1 MSSLAHGENETRGE
15 ERETRKR
22 GSERSSCLPAS
33 PRKLLLPAL
42 CVSLLLP
49 LASVI
54 AACDDGPLPAAPPA
68 ADASA
73 PVAPPARILTFAG
86 KNAPDLAFADGSAQ
100 SARFAMPEGL
110 ALDTKRNALYVADSG
125 NHAVRRVDLAT
136 GAVTTIAGVGTV
148 RGKVDSQEVD
158 GMRRAA
164 LFDTPRSLVLAPGGD
179 ALYVTDTGNHAIRR
193 IDLTTTAVTTP
204 FGKLGEAGASDGN
217 GTSARFGLAGF
228 GNPWPGGLAVEAKR
242 DPNRPTLYV
251 ADSANHTLRAI
262 DLSTSEVRTV
272 AGAPNGLGHADGIG
286 AAARFNKPGGV
297 VVGPSSE
304 VYVTDANALV
314 VRRFDPASG
323 AVTTVAG
330 KAPADPNHFCE
341 FISAVLP
348 PECGSTDAPRGVD
361 ARFRFPYGVASD
373 ERSGFFLVDSH
384 NNVVR
389 HFETT
394 STAVTTVAGVQREIL
409 DDIPNASEE
418 TTATSPGGFWH
429 PTHVAFSQP
438 NVLFVAD
445 RSANCIRRVELGVR

>member
-1 MSSLAHGENETRGE
+1 MTRACALGRLA
-15 ERETRKR
+15 
-22 GSERSSCLPAS
+22 RSCGVAS
-33 PRKLLLPAL
+33 AVLLGAAT
-42 CVSLLLP
+42 

-54 AACDDGPLPAAPPA
+54 AACDDSSLPAPPPA
-68 ADASA
+68 VDASA
-73 PVAPPARILTFAG
+73 PNAPLARILTFAG
-86 KNAPDLAFADGSAQ
+86 KNGPDLAFADGSAQ

-110 ALDTKRNALYVADSG
+110 ALDAKRNALYVADSG

-136 GAVTTIAGVGTV
+136 GAVTTLAGVGTV
-148 RGKVDSQEVD
+148 RGKLDSQEVD
-158 GMRRAA
+158 GTRRAA
-164 LFDTPRSLVLAPGGD
+164 LFDTPRSLVLAPNGD

-204 FGKLGEAGASDGN
+204 FGKLGEAGATDGN
-217 GTSARFGLAGF
+217 GASARFGLAGL
-228 GNPWPGGLAVEAKR
+228 GNPWPGGLAVDAKR
-242 DPNRPTLYV
+242 DPSRPTLYV

-262 DLSTSEVRTV
+262 DLSTSDVRTV
-272 AGAPNGLGHADGIG
+272 AGAPSGLGHADGIG

-297 VVGPSSE
+297 VIGPSSE
-304 VYVTDANALV
+304 VCVTDANALV

-348 PECGSTDAPRGVD
+348 PECGAADAPKGVD
-361 ARFRFPYGVASD
+361 ARFRFPYGAASD

-394 STAVTTVAGVQREIL
+394 TTAVTTVAGVQREIL
-409 DDIPNASEE
+409 DDIPNESEE
-418 TTATSPGGFWH
+418 TTATTPGGFWH
-429 PTHVAFSQP
+429 PTHVAFSPP

-445 RSANCIRRVELGVR
+445 RSANCVRRVELGVR